1 MQTFKFFF
9 GLVLSELILR
19 QTDKLSQTL
28 QQPQL
33 SSVEAH
39 KVAMLTVKTLEKIR
53 TDEDFELF
61 WKNVG
66 IKKNDNIDE
75 PHLPRKRKAPKRF
88 ETGSAPSE
96 FPASVEDYYRQI
108 YFEALDLAV
117 TSIKNRFDHKGYQT
131 FSQLEQLLFKACTGE
146 NFATELNY
154 VCNFFFEDFNKDEL
168 VAELSTMHQLFHSK
182 AENEAPS
189 VASIKTALLSLSV
202 SQRMLLRTVCRAFQL
217 LLILP
222 ATNSTS
228 ERSFSALRRI
238 KSYLRSTMTQA
249 RLNNVMILHYHQD
262 LCDKIDMRIIANE
275 YIVKIEARKNTF
287 SILNLQ

>member
-9 GLVLSELILR
+9 DLVLSELILR

-33 SSVEAH
+33 SIVEAH
-39 KVAMLTVKTLEKIR
+39 EVAMLTVKTLEKIR
-53 TDEDFELF
+53 TNEDFELF

-66 IKKNDNIDE
+66 IKKNDNIDV

-146 NFATELNY
+146 NFETAEL
-154 VCNFFFEDFNKDEL
+154 CLQPFFKDFNKDEL

-228 ERSFSALRRI
+228 ERSFSALRHI
-238 KSYLRSTMTQA
+238 KLYLRSTMTQA
-249 RLNNVMILHYHQD
+249 RLNNLMILHYHQD

-275 YIVKIEARKNTF
+275 YIVKSEARKNTF